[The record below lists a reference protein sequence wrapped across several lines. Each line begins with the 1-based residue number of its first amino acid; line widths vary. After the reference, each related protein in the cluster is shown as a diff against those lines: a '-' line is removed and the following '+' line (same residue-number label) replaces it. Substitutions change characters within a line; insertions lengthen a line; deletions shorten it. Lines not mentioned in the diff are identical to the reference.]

1 MASPAL
7 VFYRP
12 ADASLAIGIVDDAG
26 HLAPGQSS
34 TARLGWTHILAAGH
48 HIVFY
53 ALTDGSLTIGH
64 VSTDG
69 RFVHTQATTILPGW
83 TDVEASGDRLLFYR
97 CSTAMMTARSPLPT
111 SMARPAS

>member
-34 TARLGWTHILAAGH
+34 TASLGWAGRT
-48 HIVFY
+48 FWRPG
-53 ALTDGSLTIGH
+53 TTSC
-64 VSTDG
+64 STP
-69 RFVHTQATTILPGW
+69 AW
-83 TDVEASGDRLLFYR
+83 TDR
-97 CSTAMMTARSPLPT
+97 
-111 SMARPAS
+111 